1 MTLKLYNTPHHK
13 KEVFQPIKKNHVSM
27 YVCGPTV
34 YDFCHI
40 GHARSVIVFDV
51 LLRFLRAKGFE
62 VTYVRNFT
70 DIDDKIIKRARE
82 LGTDTNSLAEKYI
95 NAFHD
100 DMASLYMIPP
110 TFEPRATEHIEGM
123 INMVKT
129 LIDRGHAYV
138 TGNDVYF
145 SVESFK
151 GYGGLS
157 GRNIEDM
164 KAGSRI
170 DVNSNKRHPADF
182 ALWKSA
188 KPDEPRWESPWG
200 PGRPG
205 WHLECS
211 VMSNHYLG
219 ASFDIHGG
227 GKDLLFPHHENER
240 AQSLCAN
247 GGIFAKYWVHN
258 GFVMINSE
266 KMSKSLGN
274 FLTIKDALKTYHPE
288 VLRLFLLSR
297 HYRTPLDFSNNA
309 VMASQSGLIK
319 IYRTLKRLEALIGHV
334 EPLHTDATIN
344 CLADKDT
351 LPATDSLLTQFSAA
365 MDEDLNTAEAIGII
379 FEKVR
384 EINRVLNSVN
394 GPLKK
399 DIHVALTNDRH
410 QIYVACYILGLLN
423 ETPDDFF
430 EQINEKNAKK
440 DRADINVIKQMI
452 NDRNRART
460 EKNWAKADEIRDR
473 LKEMG
478 VILEDGPEGTT
489 WRFDL

>member
-1 MTLKLYNTPHHK
+1 
-13 KEVFQPIKKNHVSM
+13 V
-27 YVCGPTV
+27 
-34 YDFCHI
+34 
-40 GHARSVIVFDV
+40 VFDV

-70 DIDDKIIKRARE
+70 DIDDKIIKRAHD

-100 DMASLYMIPP
+100 DMARLYMISP
-110 TFEPRATEHIEGM
+110 TFEPRATAHIKEM

-129 LIDRGHAYV
+129 LINRGHAYI

-145 SVESFK
+145 SVETFK
-151 GYGGLS
+151 DYGSLS

-182 ALWKSA
+182 ALWKAA
-188 KPDEPRWESPWG
+188 KPDEPKWESPWG
-200 PGRPG
+200 YGRPG

-211 VMSNHYLG
+211 VMSNYYLG
-219 ASFDIHGG
+219 PSFDIHGG
-227 GKDLLFPHHENER
+227 GEDLLFPHHENER

-274 FLTIKDALKTYHPE
+274 FLAIKDALKTYHPE

-297 HYRTPLDFSNNA
+297 HYRTPLDFSDAA
-309 VMASQSGLIK
+309 VTASQSGLIK
-319 IYRTLKRLEALIGHV
+319 IYRTLKRLDALIGPA
-334 EPLHTDATIN
+334 EPLHEDMIN
-344 CLADKDT
+344 ACFANKDSQSEK
-351 LPATDSLLTQFSAA
+351 DSLLTQFSTA
-365 MDEDLNTAEAIGII
+365 MDEDLNTAEAIGSI
-379 FEKVR
+379 FEKIR
-384 EINRVLNSVN
+384 EINRVLNAAN
-394 GPLKK
+394 GSLKK
-399 DIHVALTNDRH
+399 DIHTALTNDRR
-410 QIYVACYILGLLN
+410 QIYAACYILGLLN

-430 EQINEKNAKK
+430 AQLNEQHVKK
-440 DRADINVIKQMI
+440 DQTDINVIEQMI

-460 EKNWAKADEIRDR
+460 EKNWTKADRIRDR

-478 VILEDGPEGTT
+478 VILEDGPKGTT